1 MNDSVDEL
9 AVRNVRLQIRNVRE
23 VLGRLRNPSEVKV
36 KGYMYNVTNGR
47 LEPVD

>member
-36 KGYMYNVTNGR
+36 NTEGVYV
-47 LEPVD
+47 